1 MSRYD
6 IYLSITRREFIRR
19 AIERWA
25 RWCVSV
31 HDYGGSYVQL
41 GYGKGGHARILS
53 GPPTGKRSTSPTVAV
68 TEEKIEQALWRY
80 QKLDGYNKQAMHVA
94 AFRLKHLENL
104 TNADA
109 AETMRVS
116 VSTYKRYVAN
126 VMAYLMQEV
135 FDELK

>member
-6 IYLSITRREFIRR
+6 IYLNITRRDYINR

-25 RWCVSV
+25 RWCVEIQT
-31 HDYGGSYVQL
+31 YGSSSTQL

-53 GPPTGKRSTSPTVAV
+53 GPPTGKRSTSPAVAV
-68 TEEKIEQALWRY
+68 IEERIEQALWRY
-80 QKLDGYNKQAMHVA
+80 QKHDGYSVQAMHVA
-94 AFRLKHLENL
+94 AFRLKHLDNL

-109 AETMRVS
+109 AETMKVS

-135 FDELK
+135 FDGLK